1 MMRAL
6 HHSGQASAIWR
17 GMSGPLPLVAGRSL
31 RAVSSE
37 EGAAHCA
44 AGQGKGCVAADYR
57 LMLIHNQ
64 EEGGSRMPTIKD
76 VAEKAG
82 VTVTTVSRVL
92 NNRGY
97 ISQETRDK
105 VYRVM
110 DELQYRPNEIARSLS
125 KKRSMMLGLIIPTI
139 AHPFFAEM
147 TNYIETY
154 AFSLGYKILLC
165 NSRLDRVKEKEYI
178 NMLKSHRV
186 DGMIMGSH
194 TLDVQE
200 YVKLRQPVITF
211 DRQIADIPY
220 ISSDNYQGG
229 VLAAQLLI
237 DRGCRRIA
245 HISGNLSLDM
255 LGNRRLEG
263 FLDTL
268 RKHALEPLVIELG
281 TDVFESSGYESMI
294 RSLLEKE
301 PEIDGL
307 FASSD
312 IIAVHVMKV
321 CSSLG
326 IKVPERMKLIGY
338 DDISLA
344 SLVEPE
350 LTTIRQ
356 PLEAMSRLAV
366 DLIDK
371 LIQGE
376 KVQMENIVPVT
387 LVERKTC

>member
-1 MMRAL
+1 
-6 HHSGQASAIWR
+6 
-17 GMSGPLPLVAGRSL
+17 
-31 RAVSSE
+31 
-37 EGAAHCA
+37 
-44 AGQGKGCVAADYR
+44 
-57 LMLIHNQ
+57 
-64 EEGGSRMPTIKD
+64 MPTIKD

-125 KKRSMMLGLIIPTI
+125 RKRSMMLGVIIPTI

-147 TNYIETY
+147 TNYIENY

-229 VLAAQLLI
+229 VMAAQLLLA
-237 DRGCRRIA
+237 RGCRRIA
-245 HISGNLSLDM
+245 HISGNLSLDV

-263 FLDTL
+263 FFHTL
-268 RKHALEPLVIELG
+268 REHSLEPIVIELG
-281 TDVFESSGYESMI
+281 TDVFESSDYERMI
-294 RSLLEKE
+294 RSLFETE
-301 PEIDGL
+301 PEVDGL

-312 IIAVHVMKV
+312 IIALHVMKV

-326 IKVPERMKLIGY
+326 IKVPEQMKLIGY
-338 DDISLA
+338 DDIPLA

-376 KVQMENIVPVT
+376 KVPLENILPVT

>member
-1 MMRAL
+1 
-6 HHSGQASAIWR
+6 
-17 GMSGPLPLVAGRSL
+17 
-31 RAVSSE
+31 
-37 EGAAHCA
+37 
-44 AGQGKGCVAADYR
+44 
-57 LMLIHNQ
+57 
-64 EEGGSRMPTIKD
+64 MPTIKD

-376 KVQMENIVPVT
+376 NVQMENIVPVT

>member
-1 MMRAL
+1 
-6 HHSGQASAIWR
+6 
-17 GMSGPLPLVAGRSL
+17 
-31 RAVSSE
+31 
-37 EGAAHCA
+37 
-44 AGQGKGCVAADYR
+44 
-57 LMLIHNQ
+57 
-64 EEGGSRMPTIKD
+64 MPTIKD

-125 KKRSMMLGLIIPTI
+125 RKRSMMLGLIIPTI

-147 TNYIETY
+147 ANYIENY
-154 AFSLGYKILLC
+154 AFALGYKILLC

-211 DRQIADIPY
+211 DRQITDIPY

-245 HISGNLSLDM
+245 HISGNLSLDV

-268 RKHALEPLVIELG
+268 RKHALEPIVIELG
-281 TDVFESSGYESMI
+281 TDVFESSGYDRMI
-294 RSLLEKE
+294 RSLFEKE
-301 PEIDGL
+301 PEVDGL

-312 IIAVHVMKV
+312 IIALHVMKV

-326 IKVPERMKLIGY
+326 IKVPDRMKLIGY

-371 LIQGE
+371 LIRGE
-376 KVQMENIVPVT
+376 KVPLENIVPVT